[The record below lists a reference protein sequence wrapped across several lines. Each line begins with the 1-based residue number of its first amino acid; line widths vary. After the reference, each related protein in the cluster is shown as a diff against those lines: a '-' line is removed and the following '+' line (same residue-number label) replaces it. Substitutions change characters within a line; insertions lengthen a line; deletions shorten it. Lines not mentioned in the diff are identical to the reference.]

1 MAKVI
6 KIGIADIAVS
16 KDPDIITTLGL
27 GSCIGI
33 AMFDP
38 GSKVGG
44 LVHVMLPDSTKI
56 KQNSNPAKFA
66 DTGIQDLLN
75 RMIKAGA
82 NKSRIVAK
90 IAGGAKMFEVSG
102 TTDVG
107 NVGERNAQASKNKL
121 KQLGIRLIAEDCGA
135 NYGRTVEL
143 NCTDGSY
150 VIKAVGRPVKT
161 I

>member
-1 MAKVI
+1 MANVI

-33 AMFDP
+33 AMFDAT
-38 GSKVGG
+38 SKIGG

-56 KQNSNPAKFA
+56 KQNANPSKFA
-66 DTGIQDLLN
+66 DTGIQELLN
-75 RMIKAGA
+75 RMVKAGA
-82 NKSRIVAK
+82 NKARIVAK

-102 TTDVG
+102 STDVG
-107 NVGERNAQASKNKL
+107 NVGERNAQASKEKL
-121 KQLGIRLIAEDCGA
+121 KALGIRLIAEDTGA

-143 NCTDGSY
+143 NCANGEY
-150 VIKAVGRPVKT
+150 VIKAVGKPIKK